1 MDNASILSLTS
12 RDPIDT
18 AAVMF
23 EPQPVPKSSLLAF
36 LLSLA
41 LPGAGQIYCGKTSRG
56 LWTLAIFLPALAL
69 TFYLTLQ
76 LGTPEAAEST
86 FFWGILL
93 RITVFLYGFAFLDA
107 FFTAREMTSGTDA
120 FIPESPRIAAI
131 LNLLTRG
138 FGYFY
143 LGQRK
148 LGFVVFFGLMFFQ
161 GPLAKTAGGGLL
173 VEFILAAMGA
183 HAYSIARQAEKEILA
198 TVRCPTEPASAK
210 GLPPAVPMG
219 LAAVLAAG
227 YLALALVGLLLPDYS
242 HVDQSRAH
250 IVPDSEGVSY
260 QNPAYDVSLRAPA
273 RWTVKNDEPRYF
285 LLALRSDRACSWTL
299 QPIAW
304 SPLLGLGAFKGQLAD
319 QFSKAK
325 DLTGKVLD
333 EQPALLSGLKG
344 RDIRVSVTLKGRD
357 LIEHHL
363 IVRKGMTLYDVST
376 DELIRDEGDVEPTCA
391 SDFNFIRNS
400 LALRR

>member
-1 MDNASILSLTS
+1 MDSASILSLTS
-12 RDPIDT
+12 RDPLDT
-18 AAVMF
+18 APVMF

-76 LGTPEAAEST
+76 LGSPEAAGST

-107 FFTAREMTSGTDA
+107 FFTAREMTAGTDA
-120 FIPESPRIAAI
+120 FIAESPRIAAI

-148 LGFVVFFGLMFFQ
+148 LGFAVFFGLMFFQ

-210 GLPPAVPMG
+210 ELPPAVPMG

-242 HVDQSRAH
+242 HVDQSRAR
-250 IVPDSEGVSY
+250 IVPGSEGVSY

-285 LLALRSDRACSWTL
+285 VLALRSDRACSWTL

-325 DLTGKVLD
+325 DLTGQVLD

-344 RDIRVSVTLKGRD
+344 RDIRVSATLKGRD

-376 DELIRDEGDVEPTCA
+376 DELIRDERDVEPTCA

>member
-1 MDNASILSLTS
+1 MDSASILSLTS
-12 RDPIDT
+12 RDPLDT
-18 AAVMF
+18 APVMF

-76 LGTPEAAEST
+76 LGSPEAAGST

-107 FFTAREMTSGTDA
+107 FFTAREMTAGTDA
-120 FIPESPRIAAI
+120 FIAESPRIAAI

-148 LGFVVFFGLMFFQ
+148 LGFAVFFGLMFFQ

-210 GLPPAVPMG
+210 ELPPAVPMG

-242 HVDQSRAH
+242 HVDQSRAR

-285 LLALRSDRACSWTL
+285 VLALRSDRACSWTL

-325 DLTGKVLD
+325 DLTGQVLD

-344 RDIRVSVTLKGRD
+344 RDIRVSVTLKGRN

-376 DELIRDEGDVEPTCA
+376 DELIRDERDVEPTCA

>member
-18 AAVMF
+18 APVMF

-76 LGTPEAAEST
+76 LGSPEAAESI

-107 FFTAREMTSGTDA
+107 FFTAREMTAGTDA
-120 FIPESPRIAAI
+120 FISESPRIAAI

-148 LGFVVFFGLMFFQ
+148 LGFVVFFGLMFVQ
-161 GPLAKTAGGGLL
+161 APLAKTPGGGLL

-400 LALRR
+400 LVLRR